1 MERSDSAKPLTKYFY
16 PGADSMTEEVIDLKK
31 EVKDEKRKYLRT
43 DTSLVAKFSPISQE
57 EFKRKKIL
65 YASSRS
71 SSSAESKFYEGNLDH
86 CTRTVL
92 EAIIRLEQKIDRLS
106 SLLFSGEFHKYQY
119 TGEVI
124 NISGGGLRLV
134 SPVNFPKGSYLDM
147 CIFFPPAFNNPFFVI
162 GEVRKRKVAMGK
174 NADTVG
180 QYHLG
185 IKFAAI
191 DEKDREAIIRY
202 IFRTERQRLR
212 EARLEGDA

>member
-1 MERSDSAKPLTKYFY
+1 
-16 PGADSMTEEVIDLKK
+16 MTEEVINLKNELKK
-31 EVKDEKRKYLRT
+31 EQRKYLRT
-43 DTSLVAKFSPISQE
+43 ETSLVVKFSQISQE
-57 EFKRKKIL
+57 EFKRKKNL
-65 YASSRS
+65 YAASRS
-71 SSSAESKFYEGNLDH
+71 SSSVESKFYEGNLDH

-106 SLLFSGEFHKYQY
+106 SLLFSGEFHKYEY

-162 GEVRKRKVAMGK
+162 GEVRKRKGVIGGDS
-174 NADTVG
+174 DTG
-180 QYHLG
+180 RQYHLG
-185 IKFAAI
+185 IKFVAI
-191 DEKDREAIIRY
+191 DEEDREAIIRY

-212 EARLEGDA
+212 EARMESDG